1 MRRLLCLGALLVE
14 FCLRGAATNAEGGT
28 LQLKQ
33 SIPLPAVDGR
43 IDHMAFDEAGER
55 LFVCALGNNTLE
67 VIDLRQNKR
76 IHSITGL
83 GSPQG
88 VAYIPALD
96 RIFVANDKGGVC
108 RFYDGKSYQP
118 VGDLDLGDDADNVR
132 YDDSAKRIYIGFGNG
147 GITVI
152 RADNGAS
159 VGSVKLAAHPEAFAL
174 EKHGRRIFVNVPEAE
189 QIAVFDRD
197 RGTVTATWKTDGASA
212 NFPIAL
218 DEANHRLFVGCR
230 RPSKLIVLDTESGAG
245 VASIGISGDADEV
258 FYDDKRHRIYTICGA
273 GKIDIIEQ
281 TDANSYR
288 ILSMTDTR
296 AGARTGL
303 FLPERNTLFVA
314 VPRRGAEPAEIRV
327 YQIE

>member
-152 RADNGAS
+152 RADNGAGL
-159 VGSVKLAAHPEAFAL
+159 GSVKRAAHPEAFAL

-189 QIAVFDRD
+189 QVAVFDRD
-197 RGTVTATWKTDGASA
+197 RGTVT
-212 NFPIAL
+212 
-218 DEANHRLFVGCR
+218 
-230 RPSKLIVLDTESGAG
+230 
-245 VASIGISGDADEV
+245 
-258 FYDDKRHRIYTICGA
+258 
-273 GKIDIIEQ
+273 
-281 TDANSYR
+281 
-288 ILSMTDTR
+288 
-296 AGARTGL
+296 
-303 FLPERNTLFVA
+303 
-314 VPRRGAEPAEIRV
+314 
-327 YQIE
+327 